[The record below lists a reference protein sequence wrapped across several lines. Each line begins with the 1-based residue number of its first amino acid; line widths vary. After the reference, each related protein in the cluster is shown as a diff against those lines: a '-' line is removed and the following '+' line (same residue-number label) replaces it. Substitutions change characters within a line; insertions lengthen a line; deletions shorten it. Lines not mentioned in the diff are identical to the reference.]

1 MKPLKFL
8 VIESHYLNMTH
19 NDDKVLNP
27 KIGKIELSNSI
38 SKFIIMERM
47 VKSMTLFDFFSK
59 ILNFLHINYVY
70 VWIDVGKAVEIAL
83 LHASRYEE
91 AQNL

>member
-27 KIGKIELSNSI
+27 KIGKNRTFQFYFQIYYNG
-38 SKFIIMERM
+38 KDGKVYDII
-47 VKSMTLFDFFSK
+47 
-59 ILNFLHINYVY
+59 
-70 VWIDVGKAVEIAL
+70 
-83 LHASRYEE
+83 
-91 AQNL
+91 

>member
-1 MKPLKFL
+1 
-8 VIESHYLNMTH
+8 MTH
-19 NDDKVLNP
+19 NDDMVLNP

-70 VWIDVGKAVEIAL
+70 V
-83 LHASRYEE
+83 
-91 AQNL
+91 

>member
-1 MKPLKFL
+1 MKLPMKPLKFL

-27 KIGKIELSNSI
+27 RIGKIELSNSI

-47 VKSMTLFDFFSK
+47 VKSMTLFDFFLK
-59 ILNFLHINYVY
+59 YLIFYTYTMCMFEQMLV
-70 VWIDVGKAVEIAL
+70 
-83 LHASRYEE
+83 R
-91 AQNL
+91 Q